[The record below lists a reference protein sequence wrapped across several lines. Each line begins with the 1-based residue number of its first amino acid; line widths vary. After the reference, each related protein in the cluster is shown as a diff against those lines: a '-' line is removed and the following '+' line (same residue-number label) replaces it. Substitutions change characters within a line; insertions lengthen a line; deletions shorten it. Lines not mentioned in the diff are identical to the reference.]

1 MGLNKTGA
9 PWLKGTRLMVAI
21 TSVCSMAFLLFG
33 YDQGVMSGVIISNDW
48 LNEMGNPDSVSVGL
62 ITSIYDVGA
71 MFGAILAA
79 LTADSMGRKR
89 ALIFGTVLLII
100 GSVLMGAAMEQIM
113 MYFGR
118 IFTGLGIGYIVSIA
132 PVYQSEVSEP
142 QHRGWL
148 LACHLSCLLVGLVL
162 AYWINYAFY
171 FYDSAIQ
178 WRFPLLFQITGCL
191 YILLVTA
198 WLPDTPRWLM
208 FHESSQEQGISVL
221 SRLRNKAVDDPAIQ
235 REKDEILQAIEFE
248 SEAEGSWVDLF
259 RDGGCQG
266 HKRFFLAVGLLFMQ
280 QMSGINIITYYAPT
294 LFQTFLG
301 MSQERALFIGG
312 FLQVWYLCASFL
324 TWWLID
330 AVGRRRLFIIMAAGM
345 ALALS
350 AEAICVEH
358 GGQAAGIAATVF
370 VFLFEGCFTWGWM
383 APAWVYP
390 AEILPLKLR
399 AKGNALAV
407 AADFLGN
414 FIVVLITPPA
424 FDNIGW
430 KIYVIFAVFNVVSAV
445 VCWLFYPET
454 SGLRLEAID
463 ELFADQSS
471 ATQAPMSQAWYRKLQ
486 WGVIS
491 TAKAAVKKEK
501 EQRQLERKTAAGHVE
516 FTAIDGLKGSAEEKI
531 SGQHIERK

>member
-1 MGLNKTGA
+1 MALNRTGA
-9 PWLKGTRLMVAI
+9 SWLKGTRLMAAI

-33 YDQGVMSGVIISNDW
+33 YDQGVMSGVIISKDW
-48 LNEMGNPDSVSVGL
+48 LDEMGNPDSVSVGL
-62 ITSIYDVGA
+62 ITSIYDIGA
-71 MFGAILAA
+71 MFGAIIAA

-89 ALIFGTVLLII
+89 ALMFGTVLLII

-171 FYDSAIQ
+171 FYDSPIQ

-191 YILLVTA
+191 YILVVTA

-221 SRLRNKAVDDPAIQ
+221 SRLRNKAVDDPAVQ
-235 REKDEILQAIEFE
+235 KEKDDILQAIEFE
-248 SEAEGSWVDLF
+248 SEAEGSWMDLL

-266 HKRFFLAVGLLFMQ
+266 NKRFFLAVGLLFMQ
-280 QMSGINIITYYAPT
+280 QISGINIITYYAPT

-345 ALALS
+345 ALALT
-350 AEAICVEH
+350 AEAICVEQ
-358 GGQAAGIAATVF
+358 GGQAAGIAAVVF

-407 AADFLGN
+407 AADFIGN

-430 KIYVIFAVFNVVSAV
+430 KIYVIFAVFNVVSSV
-445 VCWLFYPET
+445 ICWLFYPET
-454 SGLRLEAID
+454 SGLRLESID
-463 ELFADQSS
+463 ELFADRSS
-471 ATQAPMSQAWYRKLQ
+471 VARDLTSQAWYRKLQ

-491 TAKAAVKKEK
+491 TSKVAVKKEK
-501 EQRQLERKTAAGHVE
+501 ELRRLARKTAVGHIE
-516 FTAIDGLKGSAEEKI
+516 FAAIGGLKSNQEEEV
-531 SGQHIERK
+531 SGQHIEGK